1 MNQDRQQQE
10 ANQEKNEQNVQSM
23 EQQQR
28 DASSPSGRRRQQS
41 SPSPVTQQDI
51 DNKVPLPSHERSLT
65 GILAL
70 CLSIEAF
77 RAF

>member
-1 MNQDRQQQE
+1 MNSDRQQQE

-28 DASSPSGRRRQQS
+28 DAPAASPSGRRLQQS

-51 DNKVPLPSHERSLT
+51 DNKVPWPSHEQSPRNSWQ
-65 GILAL
+65 
-70 CLSIEAF
+70 CVC
-77 RAF
+77 R